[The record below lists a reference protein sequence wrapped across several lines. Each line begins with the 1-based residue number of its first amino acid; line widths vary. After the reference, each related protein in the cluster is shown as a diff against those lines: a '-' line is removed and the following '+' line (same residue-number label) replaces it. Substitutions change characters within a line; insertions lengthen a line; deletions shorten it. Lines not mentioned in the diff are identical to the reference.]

1 MRAALD
7 KLTTEAKI
15 ARALVIQTVREG
27 FFLLSSLMSSFRQ
40 AMSLFGQQ
48 MDPFF
53 SALIGMVLS
62 TTSMLISSATV
73 LTATVLGAPVGAIIF
88 GLAISFNILTL
99 GKLIA
104 DKEATDGII
113 TSMMQAI
120 ASGTKSAR
128 PAPGGLGGF

>member
-1 MRAALD
+1 
-7 KLTTEAKI
+7 
-15 ARALVIQTVREG
+15 
-27 FFLLSSLMSSFRQ
+27 
-40 AMSLFGQQ
+40 